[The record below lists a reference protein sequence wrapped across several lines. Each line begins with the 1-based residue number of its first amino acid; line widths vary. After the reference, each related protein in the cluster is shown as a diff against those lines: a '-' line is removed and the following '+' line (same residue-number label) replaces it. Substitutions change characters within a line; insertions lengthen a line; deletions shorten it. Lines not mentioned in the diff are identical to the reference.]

1 MSPSFEHAR
10 SVKHINSVEIQ
21 RLRNK
26 GVYDAQERGSVL
38 LIIFLAVERAA
49 LSDLIFITTFTLR
62 RPPYLSYN

>member
-49 LSDLIFITTFTLR
+49 LSD
-62 RPPYLSYN
+62 